1 MHLASHKK
9 SKCHISQEEKMF
21 WATMKKTTNVKS
33 YVLKDEFE
41 SIESNQIIE
50 QVDEMDHSFEENV
63 NAE

>member
-1 MHLASHKK
+1 
-9 SKCHISQEEKMF
+9 MF